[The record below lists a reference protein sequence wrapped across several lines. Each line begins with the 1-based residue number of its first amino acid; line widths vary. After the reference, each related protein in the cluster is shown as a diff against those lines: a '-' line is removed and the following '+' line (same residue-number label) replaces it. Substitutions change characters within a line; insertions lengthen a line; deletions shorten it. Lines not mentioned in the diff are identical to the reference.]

1 MATPSEKK
9 LRIPAKTGESVS
21 AAVRFRACFGVCAP
35 VSRGALPRCHLQ
47 PDKPKDLSPSEL
59 PLSGG

>member
-1 MATPSEKK
+1 MATPLEKMC
-9 LRIPAKTGESVS
+9 IPANSVS
-21 AAVRFRACFGVCAP
+21 LCWRAGGRLRACFGVCAP

-47 PDKPKDLSPSEL
+47 PDKPKDLSPGEL

>member
-1 MATPSEKK
+1 MATPLEKNVH
-9 LRIPAKTGESVS
+9 PCKTCESVL
-21 AAVRFRACFGVCAP
+21 AGVRLRACFGVCAP
-35 VSRGALPRCHLQ
+35 VSCGALPRCHLQ

>member
-1 MATPSEKK
+1 MATPLEK
-9 LRIPAKTGESVS
+9 LRIPAKRVS
-21 AAVRFRACFGVCAP
+21 PCLRARVFRACFGVCAP